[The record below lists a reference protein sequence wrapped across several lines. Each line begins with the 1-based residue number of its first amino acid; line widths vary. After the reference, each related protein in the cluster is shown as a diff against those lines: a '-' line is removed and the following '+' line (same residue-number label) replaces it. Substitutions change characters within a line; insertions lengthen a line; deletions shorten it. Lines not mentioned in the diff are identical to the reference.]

1 MGTLATFFRK
11 TDLIPVAEPSA
22 VRENGRPAAAKTT
35 AVFQDGLAQYKL
47 RALPNDDVYFFC
59 KRIDNSRL
67 VRQADPR
74 TKGQCLS
81 AIGAACVLAVLTC
94 SVMAPKVAS
103 ILTGYKV
110 QELRHERSELMEL
123 RRSLDVEEATLLSP
137 RRLDELAQ
145 KQKLDRP
152 SAGQVVH
159 LQPRGDTAFASVV
172 VPAGLKNR

>member
-11 TDLIPVAEPSA
+11 TDFLPLAEPSA
-22 VRENGRPAAAKTT
+22 ERETIRPVKKSKAKTKE
-35 AVFQDGLAQYKL
+35 ALAQYKL

-74 TKGQCLS
+74 TKGQCWS
-81 AIGAACVLAVLTC
+81 AIGAACVLAVLSG

-103 ILTGYKV
+103 VLAGYKV
-110 QELRHERSELMEL
+110 QELKHEQSELREQT
-123 RRSLDVEEATLLSP
+123 RNLDVEEAELLSP
-137 RRLDELAQ
+137 GRLDILAQ

-152 SAGQVVH
+152 AGGQVVH
-159 LQPRGDTAFASVV
+159 LQPHGDGAFASVLA
-172 VPAGLKNR
+172 PASLKSR